1 MLFSKITQ
9 HIDELNHD
17 IRAYVNTRL
26 EYFELVILKE
36 VSDTTADIIRAFLLT
51 VIFTIAMAF
60 ISVAVAFLLG
70 AALDNYS
77 LGFFLVGGFYLLLFV
92 VVLLFG
98 KRFFQTLVV
107 KTLSKKAA
115 KYSKQSSTH
124 TSSKE

>member
-51 VIFTIAMAF
+51 VIFAIAMAF
-60 ISVAVAFLLG
+60 ISVAIAFLLG
-70 AALDNYS
+70 AALGSYS
-77 LGFFLVGGFYLLLFV
+77 LGFFLVGGFYLVLFV
-92 VVLLFG
+92 LVMLFG
-98 KRFFQTLVV
+98 KRLFQSIVV
-107 KTLSKKAA
+107 QTLSKKVS
-115 KYSKQSSTH
+115 KYRKLEKDDSTN
-124 TSSKE
+124 S